1 MSFGN
6 SKLVLLVLMVSGL
19 DVLASE
25 GQMLFRIERSKEI
38 ALTQIFVKFDGG
50 SFMFPSIA
58 YAKLIG
64 IESQT
69 GIEISEVIIPDK

>member
-1 MSFGN
+1 MANGQYKVFTG
-6 SKLVLLVLMVSGL
+6 SGTN
-19 DVLASE
+19 
-25 GQMLFRIERSKEI
+25 EI
-38 ALTQIFVKFDGG
+38 ALTQIFVEFDGG

-69 GIEISEVIIPDK
+69 GIEISEVISPDK